1 MKKLLMGMAVVAG
14 LIAFSPMP
22 LQAQGDG
29 KPVRIIVP
37 YPAGGQTDAM
47 ARIMADSMQKTLKRP
62 VVVDNRPGAGG
73 LIGLRA
79 MQAAP
84 ADGDTLLFRDL
95 ALVIAPMLQK
105 GASYNPNTD
114 LLPVAT
120 VGRSE
125 LFLMV
130 PKDSPARTVP
140 ELIAYG
146 KSLPEGL
153 SAGNNGINTGAHIAA
168 ALVSK
173 RMGVK
178 VVHIPYKGTADA
190 TLALVTGDSKMQ
202 FNTISD
208 SLASHIKN
216 GSIRI
221 LATASPFPS
230 QFFPN
235 VPMMKDVA
243 SGSWPFEG
251 YFSVFTAPG
260 SPPDKV
266 AAISRAI
273 ELVIADPATKEK
285 FAGFNVQALYKPAG
299 ELAKDVVRYQS
310 MYSELVKDLGLE
322 AQ

>member
-1 MKKLLMGMAVVAG
+1 MKKLLIAIAAATG
-14 LIAFSPMP
+14 LIAFSPSAA
-22 LQAQGDG
+22 LAQGD

-47 ARIMADSMQKTLKRP
+47 ARMMADSMQKTLKRP

-114 LLPVAT
+114 LLPIAT

-130 PKDSPARTVP
+130 PKDSPAKTVP

-146 KSLPEGL
+146 KTLPEGL

-208 SLASHIKN
+208 ALMGHIKN
-216 GSIRI
+216 GSIRV

-230 QFFPN
+230 PFFPN
-235 VPMMKDVA
+235 APMMKDVS
-243 SGSWPFEG
+243 SGAWPFEG
-251 YFSVFTAPG
+251 WFSVFTAPG

-266 AAISRAI
+266 AALSRAI
-273 ELVIADPATKEK
+273 EQFTADPVTREK
-285 FAGFNVQALYKPAG
+285 FAAFNVHTVYKPAP
-299 ELAKDVVRYQS
+299 ELTKDIVRYQA
-310 MYSELVKDLGLE
+310 MYSELIKELGLE